1 MSSTLSDS
9 DISTRTPSRTG
20 AFMRPAW
27 MAGGVLALVAAG
39 AAGALIMRGVDSAPP
54 VAATQTAA
62 TAAVGQPVPLV
73 ANAAPVSPATPAPE
87 HRPQVVAQA
96 QAPAPQVAP
105 RAAVCR
111 SCGVVESVT
120 AVRHKGQ
127 GTGLGAVAGG
137 VVGGVVGHQLG
148 GGKGKTALTVL
159 GAVGG
164 GFAGNE
170 VEKRARAETSYNVVV
185 RMDDGTRRTL
195 DRKQSIAIGTHVVVE
210 GATLRLARGAGKAA
224 NAAGA

>member
-1 MSSTLSDS
+1 MTTALSDS
-9 DISTRTPSRTG
+9 EISTRTPARPA
-20 AFMRPAW
+20 AFLRPAW
-27 MAGGVLALVAAG
+27 MAGGALALVAAG

-54 VAATQTAA
+54 AAATQTAA

-73 ANAAPVSPATPAPE
+73 ANAAPAAPVPE
-87 HRPQVVAQA
+87 HRPQALAQVP
-96 QAPAPQVAP
+96 APAPQAAP

-170 VEKRARAETSYNVVV
+170 VEKRARADTSYSVLV

-195 DRKQSIAIGTHVVVE
+195 ERKQSIAIGTHVVVE
-210 GATLRLARGAGKAA
+210 GATLRLAHGAGKA
-224 NAAGA
+224 NSAGA